1 MGMRMRS
8 SRDVEE
14 RETDRL
20 NGVIK
25 REKDRPRGHFPRA
38 NFDFALAVLAL
49 RKGMSGPEL

>member
-25 REKDRPRGHFPRA
+25 REKDRPRRHFPWA

-49 RKGMSGPEL
+49 REGMSGPEL